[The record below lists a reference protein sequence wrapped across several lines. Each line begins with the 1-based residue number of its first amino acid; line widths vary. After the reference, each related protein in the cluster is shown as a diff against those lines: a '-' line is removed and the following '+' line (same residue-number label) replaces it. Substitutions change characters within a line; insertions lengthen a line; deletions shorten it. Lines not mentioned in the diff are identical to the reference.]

1 MDVNRGR
8 AGAVRAWC
16 AHAYRIRDYTLW
28 FPMSLSWDIFPWGG
42 TLLPTFPQY
51 WDCSL
56 GEKYGESPAGRGMLL
71 CSSKGSFHNCSSQAL
86 KLGCML
92 LAYRQR
98 WWWRSTCLDLCEGLL
113 VHQLLR
119 HLELSLKLFFS
130 EVVWLPENRSFSKST
145 FPNLLIPGNGS
156 KTWTL

>member
-16 AHAYRIRDYTLW
+16 AHACRIRDYTPW
-28 FPMSLSWDIFPWGG
+28 FLMSLSWDIFSWGG
-42 TLLPTFPQY
+42 TLLPTFPPY

-56 GEKYGESPAGRGMLL
+56 GEKDGESPAGRRMLL
-71 CSSKGSFHNCSSQAL
+71 CGSKGSFHNCTSQVL

-98 WWWRSTCLDLCEGLL
+98 WCWRSTCLDLCECLL
-113 VHQLLR
+113 VHQLWW
-119 HLELSLKLFFS
+119 HLELSLKFSFQKLCDCPKIEALAKAFF
-130 EVVWLPENRSFSKST
+130 
-145 FPNLLIPGNGS
+145 
-156 KTWTL
+156 